1 MDKKYEDF
9 SMQEAM
15 RLAQS
20 DTGRQLLQML
30 QSGHG
35 DAARHALEQ
44 AKNGDLQ
51 QAQQALR
58 GFLSDPK
65 AQALLRKL
73 KEDYHG

>member
-1 MDKKYEDF
+1 MDQKYDDF

-35 DAARHALEQ
+35 AAARNALEQ

-65 AQALLRKL
+65 AQALLQKL
-73 KEDYHG
+73 KEEYHG